1 MPCPFTTELA
11 RSLDRLH
18 DAQKRA
24 AKAAKDN
31 PRFKREA
38 DAILILAHRAYN
50 AALRNYEE
58 AKKRNSTRKFGE
70 AAE

>member
-11 RSLDRLH
+11 RSLVRLH
-18 DAQKRA
+18 GAQMRA

-31 PRFKREA
+31 PRHKREA
-38 DAILILAHRAYN
+38 DQILILAHRAYN
-50 AALRNYEE
+50 AALRNY
-58 AKKRNSTRKFGE
+58 ADAMRRNNPKLE